1 MADGGLID
9 GTTRLLKKTLDL
21 RMRKQQVISSNIA
34 NAQTP
39 RYLAKKFEFIDELQ
53 QAVSNPSQG
62 MWVTNPRHIAGTGG
76 TLDNVQG
83 RLSTVPDRSGL
94 GDGNTVKMEEEMV
107 DLAQNQIMF
116 EAATQMLNKK
126 LAIIKYVVQGQ

>member
-1 MADGGLID
+1 MANGTLID
-9 GTTRLLKKTLDL
+9 NTTLLLKKTLDL

-39 RYLAKKFEFIDELQ
+39 GYLAKKFEFLDELN
-53 QAVSNPSQG
+53 QAVANPGQG
-62 MWVTNPRHIAGTGG
+62 LRVTNPRHIAGAGS
-76 TLDNVQG
+76 TLENVQG
-83 RLSTVPDRSGL
+83 RLTTVPDRSAL

-116 EAATQMLNKK
+116 EAAAQMLNKK